1 MEENM
6 GFFSEIMEFFK
17 LVMIG
22 GFVLCIVFMVLVALP
37 RSPFRD
43 FVMQGLLW
51 SIVLLSGFLVLSP
64 ADFIPLLPF
73 DDLIAGGTGLSAAAV
88 AMAQKI
94 RHAREDKERAK
105 ATGLQPVHSANV
117 KNIEAA

>member
-1 MEENM
+1 MIP
-6 GFFSEIMEFFK
+6 GFISEVFGFLK
-17 LVMIG
+17 LAMMG
-22 GFVLCIVFMVLVALP
+22 GFVLCMVFMVLVALP

-51 SIVLLSGFLVLSP
+51 SIVLISGFLVLSP

-105 ATGLQPVHSANV
+105 ADALQSVRPANAKQAEV
-117 KNIEAA
+117 A